1 MATKGGNQK
10 SRKADPMRTK
20 NGKERLGPL
29 NIEQL
34 EKLLTNARKKTAPKI
49 KNAIVRRM
57 KTQQVSKKIVEEVV
71 IAEVAEL
78 VAEETLQATE

>member
-20 NGKERLGPL
+20 NGRERLGPL

-34 EKLLTNARKKTAPKI
+34 EKLLTSARKKNISKISRRISVLKNRPNHRAPVLEVK
-49 KNAIVRRM
+49 
-57 KTQQVSKKIVEEVV
+57 EEAV
-71 IAEVAEL
+71 
-78 VAEETLQATE
+78 TE